1 MRLLALDQA
10 SRTSGY
16 SIFEDGKLI
25 HHGKFTFTDTDFGVR
40 LFKIRNQV
48 ESIIQEY
55 KIDEVIFEDIQLQNN
70 RVNNVETFKKLAE
83 VYGVIDEL
91 LTELKLPH
99 DAVISTVWKSA
110 LGIKGKDSE
119 AQKAAAAAWAQKT
132 FNVKATQDEYDA
144 ICIGAYKNY
153 VNKNDWSD

>member
-144 ICIGAYKNY
+144 ICICAYKNY